1 LGKGNQLVKIKVL
14 LLGIP
19 EKCSQIK
26 TQIKDEEISIVGYVV
41 DENQVLN
48 EINRTMPDLI
58 LITDTSPMALR
69 SCQQI
74 YLLRPRSVPIVLS
87 DLENSDLMYKILQSG
102 VHYILPETIEPINL
116 IAELKGI
123 YSNESNRI
131 LALENTGAKSSKS
144 KVIMV
149 FGPKAGVG
157 KTTLAVNLSI
167 KLAQKNNKVVIL
179 DYDFQSGDVGSLL
192 GMNPRNTI
200 LELIQEQSNP
210 NVDTIRQFLSLHLSG
225 VNFLPNPHSP
235 EYGASITAR
244 QAESIIAALRVY
256 YDYVIVDA
264 VSGFDDTSASCIDC
278 ASSVLFVTGKDVPAL
293 HNAKKSLEVLAEL
306 TDKQKIRLI
315 VGKCCGYGISD
326 NDVSRVLGIPV
337 WGSIPYDEKA
347 AVAAANQG
355 QPLVLSYP
363 KSKICKEISNMAE
376 RLEGMNEGYRSVKSR
391 KKKRMSFFQKGKET
405 V

>member
-1 LGKGNQLVKIKVL
+1 MGKGKQVVKIKIL

-26 TQIKDEEISIVGYVV
+26 MQLKDEEITVVGYVV

-48 EINRTMPDLI
+48 EINRTSPDLI

-74 YLLRPRSVPIVLS
+74 YLLRPRSVPIVIS
-87 DLENSDLMYKILQSG
+87 DLEDSDQMHKILQSG
-102 VHYILPETIEPINL
+102 VHYILPENIEPINL

-131 LALENTGAKSSKS
+131 LALENTGVKSSKS

-149 FGPKAGVG
+149 FGPKDGVG
-157 KTTLAVNLSI
+157 KTTLAVNMAI
-167 KLAQKNNKVVIL
+167 KLAQRNNKVVLL
-179 DYDFQSGDVGSLL
+179 DCDLQSGDVGILL

-225 VNFLPNPHSP
+225 VSFLPNPHSP

-244 QAESIIAALRVY
+244 QIESIIAALRVY

-264 VSGFDDTSASCIDC
+264 VSGFDDTSAVCIDC
-278 ASSVLFVTGKDVPAL
+278 ASSILFVTGKDVPAL
-293 HNAKKSLEVLAEL
+293 QNAKKSIQVLSEL
-306 TDKQKIRLI
+306 TDKHKIKLI
-315 VGKCCGYGISD
+315 IGKSYGNEITS
-326 NDVSRVLGIPV
+326 NDVSRVLGMPV
-337 WGSIPYDEKA
+337 WGVMPWDEKS

-355 QPLVLSYP
+355 QPLVLVNP
-363 KSKICKEISNMAE
+363 KNKICKEISNLAE
-376 RLEGMNEGYRSVKSR
+376 QLEGMSSDLKVVKSR
-391 KKKRMSFFQKGKET
+391 KKKRISFFQRRKERG
-405 V
+405 

>member
-1 LGKGNQLVKIKVL
+1 MKIKIL

-26 TQIKDEEISIVGYVV
+26 TQLKDEEITIVGYVV

-48 EINRTMPDLI
+48 EINRTLPDLI

-87 DLENSDLMYKILQSG
+87 DLEDGELMYKILQSG
-102 VHYILPETIEPINL
+102 VHYILPEKIEPINL

-131 LALENTGAKSSKS
+131 LALENTGVKSSKS

-149 FGPKAGVG
+149 FGPKDGVG
-157 KTTLAVNLSI
+157 KTTLAVNMAI
-167 KLAQKNNKVVIL
+167 KLAHKNNKVVIL
-179 DYDFQSGDVGSLL
+179 DFDLQSGDVGILF

-244 QAESIIAALRVY
+244 QIESIIAALRVY
-256 YDYVIVDA
+256 YDYVIVDT
-264 VSGFDDTSASCIDC
+264 VSGFDDTSASCMDC
-278 ASSVLFVTGKDVPAL
+278 ASAILFVTGKDVPAL
-293 HNAKKSLEVLAEL
+293 QNAKKSLQVLAEL
-306 TDKQKIRLI
+306 TDKQKIKLI
-315 VGKCCGYGISD
+315 IGKSYGNEITNS
-326 NDVSRVLGIPV
+326 DVSRVLGMPV
-337 WGSIPYDEKA
+337 WGAIPCDEKS
-347 AVAAANQG
+347 AVTAANQG
-355 QPLVLSYP
+355 QPLILVYP
-363 KSKICKEISNMAE
+363 KSKICKEISNIADQ
-376 RLEGMNEGYRSVKSR
+376 LEEMSAGSRMVRSR
-391 KKKRMSFFQKGKET
+391 KKKRIAFLRRGKET
-405 V
+405 G

>member
-1 LGKGNQLVKIKVL
+1 LGKGKQVVKIKIL

-26 TQIKDEEISIVGYVV
+26 TQLKDEEITVVGYVV

-48 EINRTMPDLI
+48 EINRTSPDLI

-74 YLLRPRSVPIVLS
+74 YLLRPRSVPIVIS
-87 DLENSDLMYKILQSG
+87 DLEDSDQMHKILQSG
-102 VHYILPETIEPINL
+102 VHYILPENIEPINL

-131 LALENTGAKSSKS
+131 LALENTGVKSSKS

-149 FGPKAGVG
+149 FGPKDGVG
-157 KTTLAVNLSI
+157 KTTLAVNMAI
-167 KLAQKNNKVVIL
+167 KLAQRNNKVVLL
-179 DYDFQSGDVGSLL
+179 DCDLQSGDVGILL

-225 VNFLPNPHSP
+225 VSFLPNPHSP

-244 QAESIIAALRVY
+244 QIESIIAALRVY
-256 YDYVIVDA
+256 YDYVIVDT
-264 VSGFDDTSASCIDC
+264 VSGFDDTSAVCIDC
-278 ASSVLFVTGKDVPAL
+278 ASSILFVTGKDVPAL
-293 HNAKKSLEVLAEL
+293 QNAKKSIQVLSEL
-306 TDKQKIRLI
+306 TDKHKIKLI
-315 VGKCCGYGISD
+315 IGKSYGNEITS
-326 NDVSRVLGIPV
+326 NDVSRVLGMPV
-337 WGSIPYDEKA
+337 WGVMPWDEKS

-355 QPLVLSYP
+355 QPLVLVNP
-363 KSKICKEISNMAE
+363 KNKICKEISNLAE
-376 RLEGMNEGYRSVKSR
+376 QLEGMSSDSKIVKSR
-391 KKKRMSFFQKGKET
+391 KKKRISFFQRRKEIG
-405 V
+405 

>member
-1 LGKGNQLVKIKVL
+1 MGKGKQVVKIKIL

-26 TQIKDEEISIVGYVV
+26 TQLKDEEITVVGYVV

-48 EINRTMPDLI
+48 EINRTSPDLI

-74 YLLRPRSVPIVLS
+74 YLLRPRSVPIVIS
-87 DLENSDLMYKILQSG
+87 DLEDSDQMHKILQSG
-102 VHYILPETIEPINL
+102 VHYILPENIEPINL

-149 FGPKAGVG
+149 FGPKDGVG
-157 KTTLAVNLSI
+157 KTTLAVNMAI
-167 KLAQKNNKVVIL
+167 KLAQRNNKVVLL
-179 DYDFQSGDVGSLL
+179 DCDLQSGDVGILL

-225 VNFLPNPHSP
+225 VSFLPNPHSP

-244 QAESIIAALRVY
+244 QIESIIAALRVY

-264 VSGFDDTSASCIDC
+264 VSGFDDTSAVCIDC
-278 ASSVLFVTGKDVPAL
+278 ASSILFVTGKDVPAL
-293 HNAKKSLEVLAEL
+293 QNAKKSIQVLSEL
-306 TDKQKIRLI
+306 TDKHKIKLI
-315 VGKCCGYGISD
+315 IGKSYGNEITS
-326 NDVSRVLGIPV
+326 NDVSRVLGMPV
-337 WGSIPYDEKA
+337 WGAMPWDEKS

-355 QPLVLSYP
+355 QPLVLVNP
-363 KSKICKEISNMAE
+363 KNKICKEISKLAE
-376 RLEGMNEGYRSVKSR
+376 QLEGMSSDSKIVKSR
-391 KKKRMSFFQKGKET
+391 KKKRISFFQRRKEIG
-405 V
+405 

>member
-1 LGKGNQLVKIKVL
+1 LGKGKQVVKIKIL

-26 TQIKDEEISIVGYVV
+26 TQLKDEEITVVGYVV

-48 EINRTMPDLI
+48 EINRTSPDLI

-74 YLLRPRSVPIVLS
+74 YLLRPRSVPIVIS
-87 DLENSDLMYKILQSG
+87 DLEDSDQMHKILQSG
-102 VHYILPETIEPINL
+102 VHYILPENIEPINL

-131 LALENTGAKSSKS
+131 LALENTGVKSSKS

-149 FGPKAGVG
+149 FGPKDGVG
-157 KTTLAVNLSI
+157 KTTLAVNMAI
-167 KLAQKNNKVVIL
+167 KLAQRNNKVVLL
-179 DYDFQSGDVGSLL
+179 DCDLQSGDVGILL

-225 VNFLPNPHSP
+225 VSFLPNPHSP

-244 QAESIIAALRVY
+244 QIESIIAALRVY

-264 VSGFDDTSASCIDC
+264 VSGFDDTSAVCIDC
-278 ASSVLFVTGKDVPAL
+278 ASSILFVTGKDVPAL
-293 HNAKKSLEVLAEL
+293 QNAKKSIQVLSEL
-306 TDKQKIRLI
+306 TDKHKIKLI
-315 VGKCCGYGISD
+315 IGKSYGNEITS
-326 NDVSRVLGIPV
+326 NDVSRVLGMPV
-337 WGSIPYDEKA
+337 WGVMPWDEKS

-355 QPLVLSYP
+355 QPLILVNP
-363 KSKICKEISNMAE
+363 KNKICKEISNLAE
-376 RLEGMNEGYRSVKSR
+376 QLEGMSSDLKVVKSR
-391 KKKRMSFFQKGKET
+391 KKKRISFFQRRKET
-405 V
+405 G

>member
-1 LGKGNQLVKIKVL
+1 MGKGKQVVKIKIL

-26 TQIKDEEISIVGYVV
+26 TQLKDEEITVVGYVV

-48 EINRTMPDLI
+48 EINRTSPDLI

-74 YLLRPRSVPIVLS
+74 YLLRPRSVPIVIS
-87 DLENSDLMYKILQSG
+87 DLEDSERMHKILQSG

-149 FGPKAGVG
+149 FGPKDGVG
-157 KTTLAVNLSI
+157 KTTLAVNMAI
-167 KLAQKNNKVVIL
+167 KLAQRNNKVVLL
-179 DYDFQSGDVGSLL
+179 DCDLQSGDVGILL

-225 VNFLPNPHSP
+225 VSFLPNPHSP

-244 QAESIIAALRVY
+244 QIESIIAALRVY
-256 YDYVIVDA
+256 YDYVIIDA
-264 VSGFDDTSASCIDC
+264 VSGFDDTSAVCIDC
-278 ASSVLFVTGKDVPAL
+278 ASSILFVTGKDVPAL
-293 HNAKKSLEVLAEL
+293 QNAKKSMQVLAEL
-306 TDKQKIRLI
+306 TDKHKIKLI
-315 VGKCCGYGISD
+315 IGKSYGNEITS
-326 NDVSRVLGIPV
+326 NDVSRVLGMPV
-337 WGSIPYDEKA
+337 WGAIPWDEKS

-355 QPLVLSYP
+355 QPLVLVYP
-363 KSKICKEISNMAE
+363 KSKICKEISNLAE
-376 RLEGMNEGYRSVKSR
+376 QLEGMSTDSKVAKSR
-391 KKKRMSFFQKGKET
+391 KKKRISFLQRGKET
-405 V
+405 G

>member
-1 LGKGNQLVKIKVL
+1 MRIKIL

-26 TQIKDEEISIVGYVV
+26 MQLKDEEINIVGYVV

-48 EINRTMPDLI
+48 EINRTQPDLI

-87 DLENSDLMYKILQSG
+87 DLEDSELMYKILQSG
-102 VHYILPETIEPINL
+102 VHYILPANIEPLNL

-123 YSNESNRI
+123 FSNESNRI

-144 KVIMV
+144 KVIMI
-149 FGPKAGVG
+149 FGPKDGVG
-157 KTTLAVNLSI
+157 KTTLAVNMAI

-179 DYDFQSGDVGSLL
+179 DCDLQSGDVGILF

-210 NVDTIRQFLSLHLSG
+210 NVDTIRQFLSLHVSG

-244 QAESIIAALRVY
+244 QIESIIAALRVY
-256 YDYVIVDA
+256 YDYVIVDT

-278 ASSVLFVTGKDVPAL
+278 ASVILYVTGKDVPAL
-293 HNAKKSLEVLAEL
+293 QNAKKSLQVLTEL
-306 TDKQKIRLI
+306 TDKQKIKLI
-315 VGKCCGYGISD
+315 IGKSYGNEISN
-326 NDVSRVLGIPV
+326 NDISRVLDMPV
-337 WGSIPYDEKA
+337 WGVIPNDERS
-347 AVAAANQG
+347 AVTAANQG
-355 QPLVLSYP
+355 QPLVLVYP
-363 KSKICKEISNMAE
+363 KSKICKEISNIAE
-376 RLEGMNEGYRSVKSR
+376 QLEGMSAGSRVVRSR
-391 KKKRMSFFQKGKET
+391 KKKRISFLRRGKET
-405 V
+405 G

>member
-1 LGKGNQLVKIKVL
+1 MGKGKQVVKIKIL

-26 TQIKDEEISIVGYVV
+26 TQLKDEEITVVGYVV

-48 EINRTMPDLI
+48 EINRTSPDLI

-74 YLLRPRSVPIVLS
+74 YLLRPRSVPIVIS
-87 DLENSDLMYKILQSG
+87 DLEDSDQMHKILQSG
-102 VHYILPETIEPINL
+102 VHYILPENIEPINL

-131 LALENTGAKSSKS
+131 LALENTGVKSSKS

-149 FGPKAGVG
+149 FGPKDGVG
-157 KTTLAVNLSI
+157 KTTLAVNMAI
-167 KLAQKNNKVVIL
+167 KLAQRNNKVVLL
-179 DYDFQSGDVGSLL
+179 DCDLQSGDVGILL

-225 VNFLPNPHSP
+225 VSFLPNPHSP

-244 QAESIIAALRVY
+244 QIESIIAALRVY
-256 YDYVIVDA
+256 YDYVIVDT
-264 VSGFDDTSASCIDC
+264 VSGFDDTSAVCIDC
-278 ASSVLFVTGKDVPAL
+278 ASSILFVTGKDVPAL
-293 HNAKKSLEVLAEL
+293 QNAKKSIQVLSEL
-306 TDKQKIRLI
+306 TDKHKIKLI
-315 VGKCCGYGISD
+315 IGKSYGNEITS
-326 NDVSRVLGIPV
+326 NDVSRVLGMPV
-337 WGSIPYDEKA
+337 WGVMPWDEKS

-355 QPLVLSYP
+355 QPLVLVNP
-363 KSKICKEISNMAE
+363 KNKICKEISNLAE
-376 RLEGMNEGYRSVKSR
+376 QLEGMSSDSKIVKSR
-391 KKKRMSFFQKGKET
+391 KKKRISFFQRRKEIG
-405 V
+405 